1 MRPYCPEKA
10 QNKRDGESGM
20 IAFPEAGYTPANIR
34 ALLKHAGLTQS
45 AAGEL
50 LGVDTR
56 TVRKWCAPLDSDH
69 ADMPHRRWLQLLN
82 ATTTL

>member
-1 MRPYCPEKA
+1 MLACT
-10 QNKRDGESGM
+10 DL
-20 IAFPEAGYTPANIR
+20 PEAGYTPANLR
-34 ALLKHAGLTQS
+34 ALLKYAGLTQQ

-50 LGVDTR
+50 LAVDMR

-82 ATTTL
+82 ATATL